1 MNTPVAQPIQE
12 ALEGIRPEERSA
24 GIRRMVPQKDRP
36 EIVDSE
42 QPVDIANEA
51 SSLQDLTIAF
61 LNDLGPFAKLNDDG
75 TGVGPGPIHE
85 EEERLRRLEQL
96 DIETE
101 NRPRPA
107 LFIPNHPRGGGQRQ
121 P

>member
-24 GIRRMVPQKDRP
+24 GIRRIVLQQDRP
-36 EIVDSE
+36 EIVDPE

-96 DIETE
+96 DIQTE
-101 NRPRPA
+101 NRSRRA
-107 LFIPNHPRGGGQRQ
+107 IIIPQHHNGSGQ
-121 P
+121 